1 MVNATPK
8 RIDMVHEVNL
18 AEPLLD
24 AGADPTS
31 ILKQVYGCARSPFAI
46 TPNDITITRSDSI
59 GQAKL
64 TVSVILGNG
73 SIEFTASGYRSR
85 FENLSNDKEIAIVVN
100 LIGEFNKNIQ
110 RIPEFEE
117 CQYSAVHL
125 GIWYGIEG
133 GRAETDRLLNSLSTF
148 DNSQEIGATES
159 WVSSYRRAYHNQDE
173 NWFLSVSIEASA
185 ADLNDL
191 YLSVYARY
199 DSDAKNRPIQHMVA
213 HANAVRDHV
222 LKWLKIEVRNA

>member
-31 ILKQVYGCARSPFAI
+31 ILKEVYACARSPFAI
-46 TPNDITITRSDSI
+46 TPNDITITKSDSI

-64 TVSVILGNG
+64 TVSVLPGNG
-73 SIEFTASGYRSR
+73 AIEFTASGYRSR
-85 FENLSNDKEIAIVVN
+85 FENLSSDKEIAIVVH
-100 LIGEFNKNIQ
+100 LIGEFNKNIE
-110 RIPEFEE
+110 RVPEFQE

-133 GRAETDRLLNSLSTF
+133 GRAETDRLLNSLSTL
-148 DNSQEIGATES
+148 DNSQEIGATDS
-159 WVSSYRRAYHNQDE
+159 WISSYRRAYHNQKE
-173 NWFLSVSIEASA
+173 SWLLGVSIEPSAS
-185 ADLNDL
+185 DLSDL
-191 YLSVYARY
+191 YFSVYARY
-199 DSDAKNRPIQHMVA
+199 DSDAKNRSIQHMVA

-222 LKWLKIEVRNA
+222 LKSIKIEVRNA